1 MTLFYPGEFLLVR
14 KQIVSLHLSWRSRV
28 NQEVMCRAINS
39 SNKLTHGPNQL
50 TDICVITVLCKQNRL
65 LSAVQLWPIQVRA
78 AFIVWLYHHFFVH
91 LCLEVIELKLT
102 PQLLLFLQIHQWLFS
117 CCESFK
123 LQRVT
128 WKSRSAYQAAK
139 CLPLHTWICITNSSS
154 YTYFLKGII
163 PWNYR
168 DLTATLLVCS
178 FRL

>member
-1 MTLFYPGEFLLVR
+1 MTPFYPGGFLLVQ

-28 NQEVMCRAINS
+28 NQEVMCRAISS
-39 SNKLTHGPNQL
+39 SNKLAHGPNQL
-50 TDICVITVLCKQNRL
+50 TDICVIPCFA
-65 LSAVQLWPIQVRA
+65 SSSVQLWPIQVRA
-78 AFIVWLYHHFFVH
+78 AFIVWLYCHFFVH
-91 LCLEVIELKLT
+91 LWLEVTQLKLT

-139 CLPLHTWICITNSSS
+139 CLSLHTSICITNSSS
-154 YTYFLKGII
+154 YTHFLKGII

-168 DLTATLLVCS
+168 DLTVALLMCS
-178 FRL
+178 FRP